1 MLQGE
6 IWEVYFNPTQGSEQS
21 GGRPAVVV
29 SGNTANQYLQVVIVC
44 PLTTSVKNYKGNV
57 VLKPND
63 LNGLKAPSEI
73 LTFHIRSIS
82 KKRFSKKIGQISKY
96 DLEQVKSCLN
106 DILRF

>member
-21 GGRPAVVV
+21 GKRPAVIV
-29 SGNTANQYLQVVIVC
+29 SGNLVNHYLQVVIVC

-57 VLKPND
+57 VLKPTD

-82 KKRFSKKIGQISKY
+82 KKRFSKKLGQISKPE
-96 DLEQVKSCLN
+96 LEQIKSCLN
-106 DILRF
+106 DLLRY